1 MNFKLARRILGP
13 LIVLAT
19 IAIFLHYM
27 LRHPAIWRQVR
38 TTPPLVLA
46 GLVLLYLGW
55 FATLGLVMHMS
66 LRVYRRSIK
75 VQENFLLNAYSTLVN
90 FFGPGQS
97 GPAVRGA
104 YLRAKHNLRV
114 KDYLFTVLL
123 YYAFYV
129 VVSAFFL
136 FAGSQAWW
144 RTLLVVVLASLVC
157 WWALRRFARRKH
169 LEADKPQLTLPNL
182 GWLFFATASQAVLQV
197 IIYFIEI
204 HQVQAHVTLAQSI
217 TYTGAANFALFVALT
232 PGAIGIRESFL
243 LFTRKLHHIG
253 SSTIVAANVID
264 RAAFIVFLGVLFVLV
279 LSMHAKEKLRLK
291 DSASTEME

>member
-1 MNFKLARRILGP
+1 MNFKLARRVLGP
-13 LIVLAT
+13 LIILAT
-19 IAIFLHYM
+19 IAVFLHYM
-27 LRHPAIWRQVR
+27 SQHPAIWRQVR

-46 GLVLLYLGW
+46 GLVLLYIGW
-55 FATLGLVMHMS
+55 FAALGLVMHLS
-66 LRVYRRSIK
+66 LRIYRRPIK
-75 VQENFLLNAYSTLVN
+75 VQENILLNAYSTLVN

-104 YLRAKHNLRV
+104 YLRAKHHLRI
-114 KDYLFTVLL
+114 KDYLFTMLL

-144 RTLLVVVLASLVC
+144 RTLLVVALASLAC

-169 LEADKPQLTLPNL
+169 LEADKPQLTLANL
-182 GWLFFATASQAVLQV
+182 GWLFFATAAQAVLQM

-243 LFTRKLHHIG
+243 LLTRRLHHIS

-264 RAAFIVFLGVLFVLV
+264 RAAFIIFLGVLFVLV
-279 LSMHAKEKLRLK
+279 LSMHAKDKLHLK
-291 DSASTEME
+291 SSAEAANE